1 MSQSYDVRG
10 SCVGGDIGMVSVT
23 FVTPIVIFIAYFWNK
38 LCEQNHFDMSTVQKF
53 LIFNE
58 KINILFLLATT

>member
-1 MSQSYDVRG
+1 
-10 SCVGGDIGMVSVT
+10 MVSVT